1 MVKSAKVRHT
11 VRIIGGLYKRTPL
24 VVLDAPGL
32 RPSPDRVRE
41 TLFNWL
47 GQDLTGWVC
56 LDLFAGTGALGF
68 EAASRGAQTVYLVE
82 SQAAV
87 AANLKTVQAKLQA
100 PAIEIMTHDA
110 LFALGRL
117 AQSAKQSID
126 LVFLDPP
133 FDQGWYAKMLPTL
146 PTVLKASGF
155 LYVESNQP
163 WAQVGGALAAAW
175 TLLKTDKA
183 GQVYFHLLQL
193 APVPAT

>member
-1 MVKSAKVRHT
+1 MAKSAKVRHT
-11 VRIIGGLYKRTPL
+11 VRIIGGLYKRTPI

-82 SQAAV
+82 SQAVV
-87 AANLKTVQAKLQA
+87 ASNLKAVQAKLQS
-100 PAIEIMTHDA
+100 PAVQLITQDA
-110 LFALGRL
+110 LMALGRL
-117 AQSAKQSID
+117 AQSASRSMD

-133 FDQGWYAKMLPTL
+133 FDQGWYAKVLPLL
-146 PTVLKASGF
+146 PTVLKASGL
-155 LYVESNQP
+155 LYLESNQP
-163 WAQVGGALAAAW
+163 WPQIGGEQATAW
-175 TLLKTDKA
+175 TLLKSDKA

-193 APVPAT
+193 A